1 MNKIEFKKAFNKT
14 ISLFGFKKKG
24 SLFYL
29 SGNKNVICVL
39 ELQHSNYGAYYYIN
53 CGMYLEDHYEKGAT
67 PSIGDCEIHTSRI
80 KIKYREETPISGPKN
95 TDAFYYEF
103 LTYEELAAALES
115 FYQYAIKPAIGE
127 GLDYILNNLVTWEN
141 DKKTGGIYTANL
153 RWICGQQ
160 KQENSYG

>member
-1 MNKIEFKKAFNKT
+1 MDKKEFKKIVAQ
-14 ISLFGFKKKG
+14 ILMSYGFRKQG
-24 SLFYL
+24 SDFRL
-29 SGNKNVICVL
+29 SYGKNITCVMG
-39 ELQHSNYGAYYYIN
+39 LQHSNYGAYYYIN

-95 TDAFYYEF
+95 TDAIYYEF

-153 RWICGQQ
+153 RWICGQA
-160 KQENSYG
+160 KTGELI